1 MWKARISLLL
11 PQLFELLVTSLP
23 VFLLQKHPE
32 NSPFYHFGATVLP
45 VFVKWCNSYVFHSVF
60 QQFTGAMVLVELN
73 KVVFKYSFYCL
84 KTPVNRKVVLNSE
97 IRHERMFSDFSKD
110 IVTNHFK
117 LLFSSI
123 LIISTG

>member
-1 MWKARISLLL
+1 
-11 PQLFELLVTSLP
+11 
-23 VFLLQKHPE
+23 
-32 NSPFYHFGATVLP
+32 
-45 VFVKWCNSYVFHSVF
+45 
-60 QQFTGAMVLVELN
+60 MVLVELN